1 VAGELVVHSGLDV
14 KYLNTSTR
22 KTSIGLAYGPG
33 IPEFI
38 DANPGLVDYLEVP
51 FEQLRHS
58 PSVGSIQET
67 IPVILHCASMSVAGS
82 VRPTDATLDAID
94 READRTG
101 TPWIGEHLAF
111 VTADGLNIGANES
124 GPPTALTYTVCPQ
137 MSEETIQRVAD
148 NLASLR
154 RRFSAPLILENSPQ
168 YFAVPGSTM
177 PMVDFIGEVMSYC
190 DVGLL
195 LDLSHFLIT
204 MLNTGGNAKKE
215 IDRLPLERV
224 VEIHISGLNVQSG
237 VVWDDHATPAP
248 AAVFELLERVL
259 ERVRPCALTV
269 EYNWSPSFPQ
279 VILKSHLDRVRQTLE
294 RL

>member
-1 VAGELVVHSGLDV
+1 M
-14 KYLNTSTR
+14 KYLNTPTGT
-22 KTSIGLAYGPG
+22 TSVGLAYSPS

-38 DANPGLVDYLEVP
+38 DANPGMVDYVEVP

-58 PSVGSIQET
+58 PGLSSIQEE
-67 IPVILHCASMSVAGS
+67 IPVILHCASMSVAGF
-82 VRPTDATLDAID
+82 VPPADATLDAIN
-94 READRTG
+94 REAERTR

-111 VTADGLNIGANES
+111 ITADGLDAGAEVA
-124 GPPTALTYTVCPQ
+124 GEPTSLTYTVCPQ
-137 MSEETIQRVAD
+137 LSEETIERVAE
-148 NLASLR
+148 NLSRLQP
-154 RRFSAPLILENSPQ
+154 RFGAPLILENSPQ
-168 YFAVPGSTM
+168 YFAIPGSTM
-177 PMVDFIGEVMSYC
+177 PMVDFIDGVLSRC

-204 MLNTGGNAKKE
+204 MLNTGADAASE

-248 AAVFELLERVL
+248 APVFGLLERVL
-259 ERVRPCALTV
+259 ERASPRALTL

-279 VILKSHLDRVRQTLE
+279 AILKAHLDRVSRMVG
-294 RL
+294 RIC